1 MVMAKS
7 PEEFQKELL
16 ADFLLEA
23 TEHLQAIVDGLLIL
37 EKNPGT
43 SVAQGHLENIFRDVH
58 SLKGA
63 SRAVNLPAIERV
75 CQTIESVF
83 HAVRQG
89 SLTLTAPAFEILFQS
104 VDLLQ
109 TMVAGIG
116 SASPNSAETDVLPMV
131 RRLET
136 IISEPRR
143 VVLPPIPERHKDNP
157 REKDAVKKEELPA
170 IPQVEPRIARDTVRV
185 PVIKLD
191 HLLLGAEE
199 FLTLKS
205 VLRYQINELGTIAEL
220 HDGKMIRE
228 FENIY
233 RQMSRMVDE
242 LLINIRQTLLL
253 PFSDILGT
261 VPRLV
266 RDLGKEFGK
275 EIVLTVK
282 GAEIEIDRR
291 ILEELKDPMIHLIR
305 NCVDHGIE
313 PVAQRLQ
320 AGKGSEGNL
329 SITIAQEPGNKVILK
344 ICDDGAGISTG
355 ALLKSAIKA
364 GVVSGDEAAEMSR
377 EEILPL
383 IFKSGISTSPFITD
397 ISGRGLGMAI
407 VASKVNL
414 LGGDIRV
421 TSQAGIGTSFEI
433 SLPVTLATFRGVM
446 VRTGTSYFLMPVGVV
461 KSAVRIPKDEVRT
474 AKGKSFIYH
483 HGENLAVARLSD
495 VLGTK
500 ESRGTEKDV
509 KMLQLLV
516 VHLARKNFGLL
527 VEEISG
533 EEEGIIKGLGNQL
546 VHVKHISGALI
557 LGNGIIVPILNPEEI
572 GETLLQTSASPVI
585 LAGESD
591 TEPEQRPPVKILIAE
606 DSITLRS
613 LLRNIIES
621 EGYEVGTAVDGLDAY
636 QKLVDGGYNLLV
648 SDVEM
653 PRMNGFVLTEK
664 VRDDN
669 RLADLPVILVTALD
683 SPVDRQRGM
692 EVGADAYIVK
702 GNFEQ
707 SNLLDTIKRLI

>member
-1 MVMAKS
+1 MAKS
-7 PEEFQKELL
+7 PDEFQKELL

-23 TEHLQAIVDGLLIL
+23 AEHLQAIVDGLLIL
-37 EKNPGT
+37 EKNPGD

-63 SRAVNLPAIERV
+63 SRAVNLPGIERV

-89 SLTLTAPAFEILFQS
+89 SLALTASAYEILFQS

-109 TMVAGIG
+109 TMVAEIG
-116 SASPNSAETDVLPMV
+116 SGSPKSADTDVLPMV
-131 RRLET
+131 RRLEAILT
-136 IISEPRR
+136 EPRQ
-143 VVLPPIPERHKDNP
+143 VILPPMPGFHKDNP
-157 REKDAVKKEELPA
+157 RGEEAGRKEELSA
-170 IPQVEPRIARDTVRV
+170 IPLSEPRMVRDTVRI
-185 PVIKLD
+185 PVTKLD

-205 VLRYQINELGTIAEL
+205 VLKYQINELNAITSL
-220 HDGKMIRE
+220 HDGKMLRD
-228 FENIY
+228 FENIH
-233 RQMSRMVDE
+233 RQMSRMVDD

-266 RDLGKEFGK
+266 RDLAKEFGK

-282 GAEIEIDRR
+282 GADTEIDRR
-291 ILEELKDPMIHLIR
+291 ILEELKDPLIHLIR

-320 AGKGSEGNL
+320 TGKGSAGNL
-329 SITIAQEPGNKVILK
+329 TITIVQEPGNKVILV
-344 ICDDGAGISTG
+344 ISDDGAGISTE
-355 ALLKSAIKA
+355 ALLKSAIRA
-364 GVVSGDEAAEMSR
+364 GAVTSEEAAGMSR

-407 VASKVNL
+407 VASKVSL
-414 LGGDIRV
+414 LGGSIRV
-421 TSQAGIGTSFEI
+421 ASQSGSGTRFEI

-446 VRTGTSYFLMPVGVV
+446 VRTGTSFFLMPVGAVI
-461 KSAVRIPKDEVRT
+461 SAVRILKDKVRS
-474 AKGKSFIYH
+474 AKGKSFIFRQ
-483 HGENLAVARLSD
+483 GENLAVARLSD
-495 VLGTK
+495 LLGIR
-500 ESRGTEKDV
+500 EARGNEKDV
-509 KMLQLLV
+509 KMLQLLIV
-516 VHLARKNFGLL
+516 QLARKNFGL
-527 VEEISG
+527 VVDEISG
-533 EEEGIIKGLGNQL
+533 EEEGIVKGLGNQL

-557 LGNGIIVPILNPEEI
+557 LGSGIIVPILNPEEL
-572 GETLLQTSASPVI
+572 GETLLQTTASPVI
-585 LAGESD
+585 RAGE
-591 TEPEQRPPVKILIAE
+591 TETATEQTPPAKILIAE

-621 EGYEVGTAVDGLDAY
+621 EGYEVGTAVDGQDAC
-636 QKLVDGGYNLLV
+636 QKLGEGGYHLLV

-653 PRMNGFVLTEK
+653 PRMNGFALTEK
-664 VRDDN
+664 IRADSK
-669 RLADLPVILVTALD
+669 LSDLPVILVTALD